1 MRRKNNMK
9 TWKIPVVWQ
18 EMGVVKVEAN
28 TLAEAIEIARD
39 DDGVIPIPDNGSFL
53 DGSWEVDCDDEDYLR
68 QFYNDNQ
75 EDEIKTKEQIYDEM
89 CRVLTEYEN
98 DNDMITEN
106 ELYDILVI
114 IQNNWETVITKQE
127 D

>member
-1 MRRKNNMK
+1 MK

-18 EMGVVKVEAN
+18 EMGTVKVEAN

-39 DDGVIPIPDNGSFL
+39 DDGVIPIPDNGEFL
-53 DGSWEVDCDDEDYLR
+53 GGTWEVDCEDEDYLR
-68 QFYNDNQ
+68 KFYNDNQ
-75 EDEIKTKEQIYDEM
+75 EDEIQTKEQIYDEM

-106 ELYDILVI
+106 ELYDMLVT
-114 IQNNWETVITKQE
+114 IQNNWESVITKQE
-127 D
+127 G

>member
-9 TWKIPVVWQ
+9 TWKIPVIWQ

-106 ELYDILVI
+106 ELYDMLVT

>member
-39 DDGVIPIPDNGSFL
+39 DNGVIPIPDNGSFL

-106 ELYDILVI
+106 ELYDILVT

>member
-1 MRRKNNMK
+1 
-9 TWKIPVVWQ
+9 
-18 EMGVVKVEAN
+18 
-28 TLAEAIEIARD
+28 
-39 DDGVIPIPDNGSFL
+39 
-53 DGSWEVDCDDEDYLR
+53 
-68 QFYNDNQ
+68 
-75 EDEIKTKEQIYDEM
+75 M

-106 ELYDILVI
+106 ELYDILVT

>member
-106 ELYDILVI
+106 ELYDMLVT

>member
-1 MRRKNNMK
+1 MK

-39 DDGVIPIPDNGSFL
+39 DDGAIPIPDNGSFL

-68 QFYNDNQ
+68 EWYNDNQ
-75 EDEIKTKEQIYDEM
+75 EDEIQTKERIYDEI

-106 ELYDILVI
+106 ELYDMLVT

-127 D
+127 G

>member
-1 MRRKNNMK
+1 
-9 TWKIPVVWQ
+9 
-18 EMGVVKVEAN
+18 
-28 TLAEAIEIARD
+28 
-39 DDGVIPIPDNGSFL
+39 
-53 DGSWEVDCDDEDYLR
+53 
-68 QFYNDNQ
+68 
-75 EDEIKTKEQIYDEM
+75 M

-106 ELYDILVI
+106 ELYNILVT

>member
-1 MRRKNNMK
+1 MK
-9 TWKIPVVWQ
+9 TWKIPVIWQ

-39 DDGVIPIPDNGSFL
+39 DDAIPIPDNSGFV

-68 QFYNDNQ
+68 EWYNDNQ
-75 EDEIKTKEQIYDEM
+75 EDEIQTKEQIYDEM
-89 CRVLTEYEN
+89 CRVLTEYED

-106 ELYDILVI
+106 ELYDMLVT
-114 IQNNWETVITKQE
+114 IQNNWESVITKQE
-127 D
+127 E

>member
-18 EMGVVKVEAN
+18 EMGVIKVEAN

-75 EDEIKTKEQIYDEM
+75 EDEIKTKEQIYDEI

-106 ELYDILVI
+106 ELYNMLVT

>member
-18 EMGVVKVEAN
+18 EMGVIKVEAN

-39 DDGVIPIPDNGSFL
+39 DDAIPIPDNSDFV

-68 QFYNDNQ
+68 EWYNDNQ
-75 EDEIKTKEQIYDEM
+75 EDEIQTKEQIYDEM
-89 CRVLTEYEN
+89 CRVLTEYED

-106 ELYDILVI
+106 ELYDMLVT
-114 IQNNWETVITKQE
+114 IQNNWESVITKQE
-127 D
+127 E